1 MTDLVVL
8 YKILNALVSIELP
21 VEFYTVEVSE
31 VRRTRSTADIVNCK
45 DTSTLRCTV
54 TPHCDSFRNYFSI
67 DHCLSGTNLS
77 ETTY

>member
-1 MTDLVVL
+1 MTHLVLL
-8 YKILNALVSIELP
+8 YKILNWLVSIEFH
-21 VEFYTVEVSE
+21 VEFYTVEDSE
-31 VRRTRSTADIVNCK
+31 VRRRSTADIVNCK